1 MGSIQKPI
9 EPQPKVIYAFAL
21 IDNNFRVET

>member
-9 EPQPKVIYAFAL
+9 EPQPKVIYAFAR
-21 IDNNFRVET
+21 IDKNFRMET